1 MKRNFLT
8 HTLQDEEG
16 QRKSVVEEI
25 KADDNIEI
33 SNHDNEDS
41 LNLTIGEEDQTE
53 FDQLLRDEDTDVKS
67 SKGKLHI
74 IKRWVGAG

>member
-1 MKRNFLT
+1 M
-8 HTLQDEEG
+8 QDEEG

>member
-1 MKRNFLT
+1 M
-8 HTLQDEEG
+8 QDEEG

-74 IKRWVGAG
+74 ITRWVGAG